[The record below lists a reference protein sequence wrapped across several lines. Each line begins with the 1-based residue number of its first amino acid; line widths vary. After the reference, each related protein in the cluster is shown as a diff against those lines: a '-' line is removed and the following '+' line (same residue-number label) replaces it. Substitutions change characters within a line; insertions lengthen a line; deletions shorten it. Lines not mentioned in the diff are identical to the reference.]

1 MNASIGARINNNTVE
16 PNGVNTS
23 NKKGKEAINLLKS
36 FNFKTPLTYF
46 NHKFKYTWCGFDSSN
61 KQYQIDQ
68 WITNSNRFV
77 KDAKV
82 TDLGVP
88 SDHSAILIKVFFKI
102 KRPKPKNT
110 ITTVDWNLF

>member
-1 MNASIGARINNNTVE
+1 MNASIGSRINDNTVG

-46 NHKFKYTWCGFDSSN
+46 NHKFKYTWRGFDSSN

-68 WITNSNRFV
+68 WITNSMEYV

-88 SDHSAILIKVFFKI
+88 SDHSAILIKVF
-102 KRPKPKNT
+102 
-110 ITTVDWNLF
+110 